1 MEMVERAISYIEF
14 LIVENSTPSIAIKLH
29 TTLIALKEK
38 REREKGC
45 VGCEY
50 KNGKGLPKSCH
61 SCSRRY
67 GDFYCEKVTT

>member
-1 MEMVERAISYIEF
+1 MEIVERAISYIEF
-14 LIVENSTPSIAIKLH
+14 LIEKNSTPSIAIKLH

-50 KNGKGLPKSCH
+50 EDVKGLPISCRD
-61 SCSRRY
+61 CSRRY
-67 GDFYCEKVTT
+67 EDFYCEKVTT